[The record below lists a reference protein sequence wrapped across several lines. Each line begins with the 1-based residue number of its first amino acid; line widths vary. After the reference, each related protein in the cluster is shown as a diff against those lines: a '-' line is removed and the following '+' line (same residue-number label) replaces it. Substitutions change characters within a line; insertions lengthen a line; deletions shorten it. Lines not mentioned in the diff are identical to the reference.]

1 MDEHRLLDLWDA
13 VEKAQKDIA
22 ARANL
27 RLTLDVMALR
37 MAGLTDGPKRR
48 NE

>member
-1 MDEHRLLDLWDA
+1 MDQKHLLDLWDA
-13 VEKAQKDIA
+13 IEKAQKDIA

-37 MAGLTDGPKRR
+37 MAGLTDRPQRR
-48 NE
+48 